1 MARFF
6 CVWVEKISKFG
17 FGWKENFWVCVYVC
31 LLNVRI
37 LVFSLKENLDFFG
50 KMLMIVQ
57 EKFMSLVGFVVI
69 VCQIGWVCVRVLF
82 YKKIYGFGW

>member
-1 MARFF
+1 M
-6 CVWVEKISKFG
+6 
-17 FGWKENFWVCVYVC
+17 
-31 LLNVRI
+31 
-37 LVFSLKENLDFFG
+37 FSLKENLDFLG

-69 VCQIGWVCVRVLF
+69 VSQIGWVCVRVLF